1 MKQLKFD
8 EKHGWRG
15 LTLDELRYLR
25 ALNGVRIEIKQQQLV
40 ERCRESLDGLISQ
53 QSGKG
58 LFYKMMSGLSW
69 LDYALLAFRL
79 GGRIA
84 KTLRSFR

>member
-8 EKHGWRG
+8 EKHRWRG

-25 ALNGVRIEIKQQQLV
+25 ALNGVRIEVKQQQLV
-40 ERCRESLDGLISQ
+40 ELCRENMGGLISQ

-58 LFYKMMSGLSW
+58 LLYKMMSGLSW
-69 LDYALLAFRL
+69 LDYALFAFKFGR
-79 GGRIA
+79 RIA
-84 KTLRSFR
+84 KTLRTFR